1 MQWDD
6 LHVRE
11 LMSTPVRTVDRRLA
25 LSEAARILCEERIGS
40 VITEDEPD
48 GILTDTDV
56 VRAVKEGLDPE
67 ETTVVE
73 AMTSPV
79 VTIPADAT
87 VRDAA
92 RRMNDHGIKKLLVTD
107 DGARVGILTTSDVVA
122 HASPNLDDVIGMF
135 ADG

>member
-11 LMSTPVRTVDRRLA
+11 LMSSPVRTVERRLA
-25 LSEAARILCEERIGS
+25 LAEAARILCEERIGS
-40 VITEDEPD
+40 VITEGEPD

-67 ETTVVE
+67 ETAVVK

-92 RRMNDHGIKKLLVTD
+92 GRMNDHGIKKLLVTD
-107 DGARVGILTTSDVVA
+107 DGTRVGVLTTSDVVA

-135 ADG
+135 ADQ